1 MNFDARVAGR
11 ARVEERLNDAQ
22 IGVVQAD
29 VFADE
34 RDAHMTV
41 HAVDLVDQRAP
52 LGHVRF
58 TAVKVQLAAHHAA
71 KALVLK
77 QQRHLVERGRRC
89 VLDDAV
95 GLHVAEERNLAA
107 DVVCDGLIRAHDEN
121 VRLDALAQ
129 ELLDRVL
136 RGLALEL
143 AAAGNGHDERH
154 VDEEHIFAPALGRD
168 LTDGLQKRLALDIAD
183 RAADLG
189 DGNVGLAVVHV
200 VNAALDLIGH
210 MRDDLHRAA
219 KITALTLA
227 VENAPEDFAR
237 GHGGLLVQRLV
248 DKALVVAEVQV
259 GLRAVVRDED
269 LAVLIRAHRA
279 GVDVEIRVKLLVLD
293 LQSALLE
300 QTPERRR
307 ADALAQP
314 RHHAAGDKNVLHK
327 FSSSPVKGKS
337 NYSDKAK
344 LHFKKDARESV
355 LLTFTRRRVIRRTS
369 DTANTWTRSALPACR
384 RSYAHRS
391 CAFRPRRGS
400 SAGAFRARRR
410 RRRSQALS

>member
-1 MNFDARVAGR
+1 M
-11 ARVEERLNDAQ
+11 EERLNDAQ

-129 ELLDRVL
+129 ELFDRVL
-136 RGLALEL
+136 RGLALEF

-154 VDEEHIFAPALGRD
+154 MDEEHIFAPALGRD

-189 DGNVGLAVVHV
+189 DGDVGLAVVHV
-200 VNAALDLIGH
+200 VDAALDLVGH
-210 MRDDLHRAA
+210 VRDDLHRAA
-219 KITALTLA
+219 EIPALALA
-227 VENAPEDFAR
+227 VQNAPEDLAR
-237 GHGGLLVQRLV
+237 GHRGLFIQRLV
-248 DKALVVAEVQV
+248 DKALVVAEIQV
-259 GLRAVVRDED
+259 GLRAVVGDED
-269 LAVLIRAHRA
+269 LAVLIGAHRA
-279 GVDVEIRVKLLVLD
+279 GVDIEIGVEFLILD
-293 LQSALLE
+293 LQAALL
-300 QTPERRR
+300 QKPPERGR

-327 FSSSPVKGKS
+327 IF
-337 NYSDKAK
+337 
-344 LHFKKDARESV
+344 F
-355 LLTFTRRRVIRRTS
+355 
-369 DTANTWTRSALPACR
+369 LP
-384 RSYAHRS
+384 S
-391 CAFRPRRGS
+391 
-400 SAGAFRARRR
+400 
-410 RRRSQALS
+410 

>member
-89 VLDDAV
+89 ILDDAV
-95 GLHVAEERNLAA
+95 GLHVAEKRDLAA

-129 ELLDRVL
+129 ELFDRVL

-154 VDEEHIFAPALGRD
+154 MDEEHIFTPALGRD
-168 LTDGLQKRLALDIAD
+168 LTDGL
-183 RAADLG
+183 
-189 DGNVGLAVVHV
+189 
-200 VNAALDLIGH
+200 
-210 MRDDLHRAA
+210 
-219 KITALTLA
+219 
-227 VENAPEDFAR
+227 
-237 GHGGLLVQRLV
+237 
-248 DKALVVAEVQV
+248 
-259 GLRAVVRDED
+259 
-269 LAVLIRAHRA
+269 
-279 GVDVEIRVKLLVLD
+279 
-293 LQSALLE
+293 
-300 QTPERRR
+300 
-307 ADALAQP
+307 
-314 RHHAAGDKNVLHK
+314 
-327 FSSSPVKGKS
+327 
-337 NYSDKAK
+337 
-344 LHFKKDARESV
+344 
-355 LLTFTRRRVIRRTS
+355 
-369 DTANTWTRSALPACR
+369 
-384 RSYAHRS
+384 
-391 CAFRPRRGS
+391 
-400 SAGAFRARRR
+400 
-410 RRRSQALS
+410 